1 MLGTLRYDEG
11 DGKRGLIYIF
21 QDDVIS
27 RYAIGCDEEEVICRG
42 RCVDVADLTLREK
55 LEVRNIRVDQGSS
68 GSHGS
73 GEASIPSLRLES
85 CASRRLDEYALQFK
99 LVVQAESICPTLG
112 GRRSTPAHSGF
123 PIR

>member
-1 MLGTLRYDEG
+1 M
-11 DGKRGLIYIF
+11 IYIF
-21 QDDVIS
+21 QDDVVG

-42 RCVDVADLTLREK
+42 RCVDVADLTLGEQ

-85 CASRRLDEYALQFK
+85 CASRRLDEYALRFK
-99 LVVQAESICPTLG
+99 LVVQAQSKCPTLC
-112 GRRSTPAHSGF
+112 GRRSTPAHSGC
-123 PIR
+123 PIG